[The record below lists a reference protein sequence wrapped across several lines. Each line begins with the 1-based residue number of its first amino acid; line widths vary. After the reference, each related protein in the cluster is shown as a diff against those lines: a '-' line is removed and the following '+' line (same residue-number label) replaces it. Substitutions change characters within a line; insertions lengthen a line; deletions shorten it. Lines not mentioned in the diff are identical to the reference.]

1 MAGMTPEGTPLV
13 AEGATPAVPP
23 SVPAATAGPAAAPD
37 EAGEVAAATDMD
49 AAPHGR
55 KARRRRRESN
65 RIGAPFLTG
74 FLLTLGG
81 LSALVLGFAI
91 RDLVSVIIY
100 IVVALFIA
108 LGLNPVVTAL
118 QKHGMGRAGAVATT
132 FGLVIAVIALLLS
145 LVIPTVVDQIAQF
158 VQSVP
163 GMVRDFQGSG
173 TYAWL
178 EDYFSDSVGGILVD
192 IQAFLSNPG
201 NIAAIGGG
209 ALQVGAS
216 VLNAG
221 SGLIVILVLSLY
233 FVSSLPQMTA
243 AMYTLAPARNR
254 DTLADLTEQITGSV
268 GSYVGGM
275 IILAFIN
282 GTLVG
287 IVHGLLGLPFALLMG
302 VAALCI
308 TLIPMIGT
316 VLFWVIGTGM
326 ALFSGLTPAI
336 VFAIVYLIYMQIE
349 AYVLTPRIMNRAVSV
364 PGPLV
369 IISAVAGGSL
379 MGLLGAFIA
388 IPVTASIL
396 LILRQVWVPRQ
407 NAKV

>member
-1 MAGMTPEGTPLV
+1 MAEITPEENPPATG
-13 AEGATPAVPP
+13 AATPA
-23 SVPAATAGPAAAPD
+23 ATGPAAPAKAS
-37 EAGEVAAATDMD
+37 EAAAATDVD
-49 AAPHGR
+49 ASPHGR
-55 KARRRRRESN
+55 NAGRRRRVFSRMDS
-65 RIGAPFLTG
+65 PFRTG

-81 LSALVLGFAI
+81 LTALVLGLAVQ
-91 RDLVSVIIY
+91 DLVSVIIY
-100 IVVALFIA
+100 IVVALFIS
-108 LGLNPVVTAL
+108 LGLNPVVVAL
-118 QKHGMGRAGAVATT
+118 QKRGMGRPAAVATA
-132 FGLVIAVIALLLS
+132 FGLVIAAIALLLS

-163 GMVRDFQGSG
+163 AMVRDFQGSG

-178 EDYFSDSVGGILVD
+178 EESFSDSLAGILAD
-192 IQAFLSNPG
+192 IQAFLTNPG

-216 VLNAG
+216 LLNAG
-221 SGLIVILVLSLY
+221 SGLIVILVLALY
-233 FVSSLPQMTA
+233 FLASLPQMTA
-243 AMYTLAPARNR
+243 AMYTLAPARDR
-254 DTLADLTEQITGSV
+254 GKLAELTEQITGSV

-282 GTLVG
+282 GSLVG
-287 IVHGLLGLPFALLMG
+287 ILYFTLGLPFALLMG

-326 ALFSGLTPAI
+326 ALFTGLTPAI
-336 VFAIVYLIYMQIE
+336 IFAIAYLIYMQIE
-349 AYVLTPRIMNRAVSV
+349 AYVMTPRIMNRAVSV

-369 IISAVAGGSL
+369 IISAVAGGTL

-396 LILRQVWVPRQ
+396 LIIRQVWVPRQ

>member
-1 MAGMTPEGTPLV
+1 
-13 AEGATPAVPP
+13 
-23 SVPAATAGPAAAPD
+23 
-37 EAGEVAAATDMD
+37 MD
-49 AAPHGR
+49 A
-55 KARRRRRESN
+55 
-65 RIGAPFLTG
+65 PFRTG

-81 LSALVLGFAI
+81 LAALVLGLAI
-91 RDLVSVIIY
+91 QDLVSVIIY

-108 LGLNPVVTAL
+108 LGLNPVVVAL
-118 QKHGMGRAGAVATT
+118 QKRGMGRAGAVATT
-132 FGLVIAVIALLLS
+132 FGMVIAVIALLLS
-145 LVIPTVVDQIAQF
+145 LVIPTVVDQISQF

-163 GMVRDFQGSG
+163 AMVRDFQASG
-173 TYAWL
+173 TYDWL
-178 EDYFSDSVGGILVD
+178 EEHFSDSLNGILAD
-192 IQAFLSNPG
+192 IQAFLSDPG
-201 NIAAIGGG
+201 NIATIGGG

-216 VLNAG
+216 LLNAG
-221 SGLIVILVLSLY
+221 SGLIVILVLTLY
-233 FVSSLPQMTA
+233 FLASLPQMTA
-243 AMYTLAPARNR
+243 AMYTLAPARDR
-254 DTLADLTEQITGSV
+254 GKLADLTEQITGSV

-287 IVHGLLGLPFALLMG
+287 ILYAILGLPFALLMG

-326 ALFSGLTPAI
+326 ALFTGLTPAI
-336 VFAIVYLIYMQIE
+336 IFAIAYLIYMQVE
-349 AYVLTPRIMNRAVSV
+349 AYVMTPRIMNRAVSV

-369 IISAVAGGSL
+369 IISAVAGGTL